1 MIDIHHH
8 CLPGIDDGPREL
20 DEAVAL
26 CRRAADEGVE
36 TIVATPHV
44 LRGRWQNTSRA
55 KLESLLETLREQLG
69 EHPRLVLGSEYF
81 FAHDM
86 TEVLASGNAIV
97 PINDSRYVLVE
108 FAAHSVP
115 PLIEQAFYRVQL
127 EGWTPIVAHPERNL
141 VFQSKPELLA
151 TLVRLG
157 ARTQV
162 TCGSLLGDF
171 GAEAQAAGTKWTR
184 EGLVHFLA
192 TDAHNLGK
200 RPPRVRESLA
210 VLRDLV
216 DEPVVEALTRG
227 NPAAVIEGRP
237 LVYEPEIADTPRQS
251 PARRIFTAV
260 QRVFG
265 KP

>member
-1 MIDIHHH
+1 MIDLHHH
-8 CLPGIDDGPREL
+8 CLPGVDDGPREL
-20 DEAVAL
+20 AEAVEL
-26 CRRAADEGVE
+26 CKRAADEGVE

-44 LRGRWQNTSRA
+44 LRGRWQNTSRP
-55 KLESLLETLREQLG
+55 KLESLLAALREQLG
-69 EHPRLVLGSEYF
+69 DHPRLLLGSEYF

-86 TEVLASGNAIV
+86 TEVLASGSSII
-97 PINDSRYVLVE
+97 PLNDSRYVLVE

-127 EGWTPIVAHPERNL
+127 EGWTPVVAHPERNL
-141 VFQSKPELLA
+141 VFQAKPDLLA

-171 GAEAQAAGTKWTR
+171 GPEAQAAATKWVR
-184 EGLVHFLA
+184 GGLVHFLA
-192 TDAHNLGK
+192 SDAHNLGK

-216 DEPVVEALTRG
+216 DAPVADALTIG
-227 NPAAVIEGRP
+227 NPQAVIDGRP
-237 LVYEPEIADTPRQS
+237 LVYEPDITDTPPQS
-251 PARRIFTAV
+251 RGRRIFTAV

>member
-20 DEAVAL
+20 AEAVEL
-26 CRRAADEGVE
+26 CKRAAEEGVE

-44 LRGRWQNTSRA
+44 LRGRWQNTSRT
-55 KLESLLETLREQLG
+55 KLESLIEALREQLG
-69 EHPRLVLGSEYF
+69 PHPRLVLGSEYF

-86 TEVLASGNAIV
+86 TEVLASGGGII
-97 PINDSRYVLVE
+97 PLNDSRYVLVE
-108 FAAHSVP
+108 FASHAVP

-127 EGWTPIVAHPERNL
+127 EGWTPIVAHPERNA
-141 VFQSKPELLA
+141 VFQSKPDLLA

-171 GAEAQAAGTKWTR
+171 GPEAQAAASTWTR
-184 EGLVHFLA
+184 AGLVHFLA

-200 RPPRVRESLA
+200 RPPRVRQSLA
-210 VLRDLV
+210 VVRDLV
-216 DEPVVEALTRG
+216 DERVVDALVRG
-227 NPAAVIEGRP
+227 NPQAVIEGRP
-237 LVYEPEIADTPRQS
+237 LVYEPDIVDTAP
-251 PARRIFTAV
+251 PGPVRRIFGAV

-265 KP
+265 KS